1 VLSVATVACAA
12 LLFAPKAGAKELDVD
27 RPWSLQLGLGPEV
40 GLPSGGVQGKLA
52 LDFQYHFRRTDV
64 GPALGLQTH
73 MQFASGLFGMA
84 VGPIFLWDF
93 RVVATKKF
101 KLYVAP
107 LVALGYRFTTIPA
120 LDATAHGFFMDFGA
134 QLKVVVNDRVG
145 FFVRPAN
152 FSLVAGKGGAAG
164 AYAFVAGVALTF

>member
-1 VLSVATVACAA
+1 VLSAAMLSLAIVA
-12 LLFAPKAGAKELDVD
+12 APGTDSD

-40 GLPSGGVQGKLA
+40 GLPGGGVRGKLA
-52 LDFQYHFRRTDV
+52 LDFQYHFKGTDV

-73 MQFASGLFGMA
+73 MHFARGLFGMS

-93 RVVATKKF
+93 RVVAAKKF

-107 LVALGYRFTTIPA
+107 LVALGYHFTTIPQ
-120 LDATAHGFFMDFGA
+120 LDATSHAFFMDFGA
-134 QLKVVVNDRVG
+134 QVKGLVNDRVG

-152 FSLVAGKGGAAG
+152 FSVIAGRGGAAG
-164 AYAFVAGVALTF
+164 AYAFVAGLAVAF